1 MNDPKAQTNQNEFER
16 LLRLAKLDVDCS
28 EINKKLDDL
37 TKIASHIS
45 GSHISLVN
53 MLGAYDHYHKIHSR

>member
-16 LLRLAKLDVDCS
+16 LLSLAKLDVDCS
-28 EINKKLDDL
+28 EVNKKQDDL
-37 TKIASHIS
+37 TKLASHIS

-53 MLGAYDHYHKIHSR
+53 MLGADAHYHKIHT